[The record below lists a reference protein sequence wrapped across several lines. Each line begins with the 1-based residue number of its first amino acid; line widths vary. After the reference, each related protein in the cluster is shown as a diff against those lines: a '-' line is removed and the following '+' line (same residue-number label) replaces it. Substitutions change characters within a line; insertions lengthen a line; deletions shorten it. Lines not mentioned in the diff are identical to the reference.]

1 MAKHWNI
8 DRSSLYSLSQDILCC
23 IFGRFLIKNK
33 HTCKRSVIEIDE
45 RQNFQDNFIH
55 ILLICPRKN
64 SQEQRTY
71 FLRRFLMGYEDIF
84 PPFES
89 HSAYLAQFL
98 TLSAGYRHL
107 FNK

>member
-8 DRSSLYSLSQDILCC
+8 SSLYSLSQDILCC

-45 RQNFQDNFIH
+45 RQIH

-71 FLRRFLMGYEDIF
+71 FLRRFLMGNEDIF